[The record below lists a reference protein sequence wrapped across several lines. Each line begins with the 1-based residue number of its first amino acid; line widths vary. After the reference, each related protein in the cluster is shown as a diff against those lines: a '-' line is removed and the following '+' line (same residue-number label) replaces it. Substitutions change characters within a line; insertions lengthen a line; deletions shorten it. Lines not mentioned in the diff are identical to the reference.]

1 MNRTSHRHKPLG
13 SFIEQPKFRPE
24 VQGLRSLAVLLVVMY
39 HVWFGKV
46 SGGVDVFLFISAFL
60 LSLSSLRKIQDGK
73 PLKVVSYWLHVFQ
86 RLLPAAATVIAA
98 TLVAAYFIIA
108 PSRWASLLA
117 DAKAALFYFLNWRL
131 AFNSVDYYAQDATLK
146 TPFQHF
152 WSLSMQGQIFIIW
165 PLLFAFVAFLVGY
178 LRLKVLPTALFVFGT
193 VFVTSL
199 TFSVIETST
208 NQSFAYF
215 DTRTR
220 LWEFAAGTLLAM
232 LVLAW
237 RVPSWLKVPMGWLG
251 VIGLVTCGWLLP
263 VERAFPGYLAL
274 WPLLSGAF
282 VIAAGQTGSR
292 LGADRLLSAKPLQKM
307 GAISYCLYLVHWP
320 ILILYTTAIGEP
332 KAGWLDGTLVILSSI
347 AVAWLLHN
355 VVEKPLRAW
364 EKKPSR
370 RALRHAKRSE
380 APWNRKKQ
388 DARGSWVRPVA
399 VIAVCFT
406 LVGGLDVGATRWLN
420 AQTTVWEYNASL
432 AGTPQFPGA
441 LAIGETKRYQN
452 PPIPVI
458 RDQGWVD
465 TSNGEQCNSYP
476 GMENSSLHNPEA
488 EEYCYVMQT
497 KRSPDAPTF
506 VFAGDS
512 HSQQSLSLFEE
523 VIPDDATVILM
534 IKPWCRLTISEESYS
549 TAGPTAD
556 AACQSYNARA
566 LEEIQQLKPTYLAL
580 ISTRPQDGIPDERL
594 VNGIDAVANL
604 AESYGGKIISVRD
617 NPRFAQNMFE
627 CSQRENTSSCSVPRS
642 QVLASMDPAQ
652 PVLDRFSNVYEVD
665 LSNYYC
671 PEGYCVPVIGNVALY
686 MDNNHITAQYGK
698 TLSGAVMQQL
708 EVQGWDPSAPNPTDE

>member
-1 MNRTSHRHKPLG
+1 MGHRHKPLG

-73 PLKVVSYWLHVFQ
+73 PLKVVSYWFHVFQ
-86 RLLPAAATVIAA
+86 RLLPAAATVILA
-98 TLVAAYFIIA
+98 TLIAAYFIIA

-131 AFNSVDYYAQDATLK
+131 AFTSVDYYAQDATLK

-152 WSLSMQGQIFIIW
+152 WSLSMQGQIFILW

-178 LRLKVLPTALFVFGT
+178 LRLKVLPTALLVFGT

-263 VERAFPGYLAL
+263 VEQAFPGYLAL

-292 LGADRLLSAKPLQKM
+292 LGVDRLLSAKPLQKM

-355 VVEKPLRAW
+355 IVEKPLRAW
-364 EKKPSR
+364 EKKPGHR
-370 RALRHAKRSE
+370 VLRHAQRSE
-380 APWNRKKQ
+380 TPWSRKKQ
-388 DARGSWVRPVA
+388 DTRGNWVHPVA
-399 VIAVCFT
+399 VIAMCFT
-406 LVGGLDVGATRWLN
+406 LVGGLVVGATRWLDV
-420 AQTTVWEYNASL
+420 QTIVWTQNASR
-432 AGTPQFPGA
+432 AGTAQFPGA
-441 LAIGETKRYQN
+441 LAIGETRRYYN

-458 RDQGWVD
+458 RNQGWVD
-465 TSNGEQCNSYP
+465 TSIGEQCNSYP
-476 GMENSSLHNPEA
+476 GMENSRLHNQEA

-497 KRSPDAPTF
+497 KTSPDAPTF

-512 HSQQSLSLFEE
+512 HSQQSLPLFEE

-534 IKPWCRLTISEESYS
+534 IKPWCRLTVPEESYS

-566 LEEIQQLKPTYLAL
+566 LDEIQHLKPTYLAV
-580 ISTRPQDGIPDERL
+580 ISTRPQDGIPDERP
-594 VNGIDAVANL
+594 VNGIDAVASF
-604 AESYGGKIISVRD
+604 AESYGGKLISVRD

-627 CSQRENTSSCSVPRS
+627 CSQRENTSSCSVPQS
-642 QVLASMDPAQ
+642 QVLASTDPAQ
-652 PVLDRFSNVYEVD
+652 PILDRFSNAYQVD

-671 PEGYCVPVIGNVALY
+671 PEGYCGPVIGNVALY
-686 MDNNHITAQYGK
+686 MDNNHLTVQYAK
-698 TLSGAVMQQL
+698 TLSGAVAQQL
-708 EVQGWDPSAPNPTDE
+708 EAQGWDPSAPNPATE